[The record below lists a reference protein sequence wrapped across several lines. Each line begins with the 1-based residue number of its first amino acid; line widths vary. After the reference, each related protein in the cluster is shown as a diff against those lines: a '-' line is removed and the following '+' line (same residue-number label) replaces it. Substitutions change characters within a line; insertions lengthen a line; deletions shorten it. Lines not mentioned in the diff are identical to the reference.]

1 MKEITIYDI
10 AKKLGIS
17 AASVSRALNGN
28 KNISVATRKK
38 VLDAADKMGYRVNN
52 YARNLRNE
60 SSSKL
65 IGVILHKLNSQFSIN
80 ALYSMEQCIRRAG
93 YDIIISHSS
102 ESHEQEIHNAENLFQ
117 RRVDGLIVGLASDT
131 ESMEHFSKY
140 IDNEIPIVLFD
151 RVRSDFPAV
160 KVVLDNFNAAYA
172 ATVHLIQQGC
182 KRIVHIAGKQTSSVY
197 IDRLNGYKKALKDHK
212 IRFRSELVLLR
223 GVDAGA
229 APLLV
234 KDILSISPMPDA
246 VFAVND
252 LCAVLCMKLLQQAGL
267 KVPGD
272 IAFVGFNN
280 DVISTLVEPNLTT
293 VNYSGMEIG
302 AIAGKAIIDEIQS
315 TSKVI
320 NNLTIT
326 MHAELIVRASSKKK

>member
-10 AKKLGIS
+10 AKKLAIS
-17 AASVSRALNGN
+17 AASVSRALNGSD
-28 KNISVATRKK
+28 KVSKLTRDK
-38 VLDAADKMGYRVNN
+38 VIAAAGRMGYRVNN
-52 YARNLRNE
+52 HARNLRNE
-60 SSSKL
+60 SGSKL

-80 ALYSMEQCIRRAG
+80 ALYSMEQYIRKSG
-93 YDIIISHSS
+93 YDIIICHSA
-102 ESHEQEIHNAENLFQ
+102 ESYEQEILNAENLFQ

-131 ESMEHFSKY
+131 ESMKHFSKY
-140 IDNEIPIVLFD
+140 IDNGVPVVLFD
-151 RVRSDFPAV
+151 RVRMDFPGI
-160 KVVLDNFNAAYA
+160 KIVLDNYNAAYA

-197 IDRLNGYKKALKDHK
+197 IDRLNGYKKALKDNK

-223 GVDAGA
+223 GVDAAA
-229 APLLV
+229 APLLA
-234 KDILSISPMPDA
+234 KDILSLSPMPDA

-267 KVPGD
+267 KVPND

-302 AIAGKAIIDEIQS
+302 AIAGKAIIDEIQGTS
-315 TSKVI
+315 TVI
-320 NNLTIT
+320 NNLTIM